1 MIKKNKITVTAPAS
15 VSNVGPGFD
24 ILGFPLDVISDTIEL
39 SVNKDNSE
47 IRITEILPSEL
58 GISKEINK
66 NTAGKALFNMMKEID
81 YDFGIN
87 IKIIKEIGIGT
98 GLGSSAASAVG
109 SVFALNEILDK
120 PFGKNDLI
128 RFALSGEEIASGSI
142 HGDNVIPCMVGG
154 FVLVRSAELVDY
166 SKIQYP
172 QDLVCLVIK
181 PDVII
186 ETKKAREVIPNNF
199 SRSILIEQSVN
210 IASLT
215 IGLMNSDYDLIKK
228 SIKDN
233 VAEPYRK
240 RLIPFYDEIK
250 EIVNVN
256 DCYGFSISG
265 SGPTL
270 FAFFNDYNKAHASG
284 LASVEFYNNNNI
296 KADYFVSSINNIGP
310 KVIA

>member
-1 MIKKNKITVTAPAS
+1 MIKRNKITVTAPAS

-39 SVNKDNSE
+39 SINKDNSE

-58 GISKEINK
+58 GISKELNK
-66 NTAGKALFNMMKEID
+66 NTAGKALLNMMKEID
-81 YDFGIN
+81 SDFGIN
-87 IKIIKEIGIGT
+87 LRIIKELGIGT

-120 PFGKNDLI
+120 PFDKNDLI
-128 RFALSGEEIASGSI
+128 KFALQGEEVASGSI

-154 FVLVRSAELVDY
+154 FVLVRSAELIDY
-166 SKIQYP
+166 SKINYP
-172 QDLVCLVIK
+172 KDLICLVIK

-186 ETKKAREVIPNNF
+186 ETKKAREVIPTNYPRN
-199 SRSILIEQSVN
+199 ILIEQSVN

-215 IGLMNSDYDLIKK
+215 IGLMNGDYDLIKK
-228 SIKDN
+228 SIIDN

-240 RLIPFYDEIK
+240 SLIPFYDEIK
-250 EIVNVN
+250 ELVTAYNS
-256 DCYGFSISG
+256 YGFSISG
-265 SGPTL
+265 SGPAL
-270 FAFFNDYNKAHASG
+270 FAFFNDQNKAHASG
-284 LASVEFYNNNNI
+284 LASVEFYHKNNI
-296 KADYFVSSINNIGP
+296 KADYFVSAINSIGP